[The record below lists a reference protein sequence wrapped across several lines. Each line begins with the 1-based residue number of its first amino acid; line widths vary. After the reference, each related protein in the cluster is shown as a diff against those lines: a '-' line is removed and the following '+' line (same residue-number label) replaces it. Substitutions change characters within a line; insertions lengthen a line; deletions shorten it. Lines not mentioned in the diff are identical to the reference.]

1 MEYGLIGKPLKH
13 SFSKEIHGLI
23 AEYKYELREIDPSFF
38 DEFMIKRD
46 FKAINVTI
54 PFKKKAFAKVPK
66 THIDARDIGA
76 VNTIVNVNGELF
88 GFNTD
93 IYGVIGTFKYNGVDL
108 KNKNV
113 LILGTG
119 ATSDTVYAA
128 CKKCMAK
135 NIYKAYRESSKV
147 KGDVLYK
154 EIESISKDINIIINT
169 TSYGTYPNI
178 FESPLIDLA
187 LFKKLEF
194 VMDVVYNP
202 LRTKLLISAEK
213 RGIKTSSG
221 LYMLIAQAVYA
232 SKLFLD
238 EKIQEKWNANELFT
252 DKQKSE
258 IEKEIEKIYKSHIL
272 SKTNIVLTGMPSSG
286 KSTLGEKIAKEL
298 DREFID
304 TDIIIKEKTN
314 MDLGTYIEQ
323 KGEERFRKIE
333 SEVIKEIADKVG
345 VVISTGGGAILNEE
359 NVDNLKL
366 YGKIFF
372 LNRNID
378 DLMPSEDRPL
388 TKTKDQLEKVYNK
401 RLPIY
406 KKTCDE
412 EIEFD
417 KNIDKEVKK
426 VLDKFK

>member
-213 RGIKTSSG
+213 RGVKTSSG

-238 EKIQEKWNANELFT
+238 EKIPEKWNANELFT
-252 DKQKSE
+252 DKQKS
-258 IEKEIEKIYKSHIL
+258 EIEKIYKSHIL

-304 TDIIIKEKTN
+304 TDIIIKEKIN
-314 MDLGTYIEQ
+314 MDPGTYIEQ

-372 LNRNID
+372 LNRNVD

-417 KNIDKEVKK
+417 KNNDKEVKK